1 MREILRKFLNLFD
14 ARVRNLPAPE
24 LIEPLYADS
33 CGLAHCRNMDGIAFK
48 LAADVC

>member
-1 MREILRKFLNLFD
+1 LREILRKFLNLTN
-14 ARVRNLPAPE
+14 ARIRNLPAPE
-24 LIEPLYADS
+24 LIEPLYAYP